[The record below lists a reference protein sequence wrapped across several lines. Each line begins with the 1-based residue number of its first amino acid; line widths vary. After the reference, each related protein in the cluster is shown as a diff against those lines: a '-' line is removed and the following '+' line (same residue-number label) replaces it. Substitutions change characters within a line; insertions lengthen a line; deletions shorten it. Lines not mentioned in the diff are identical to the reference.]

1 MEALKTYKEKIQSS
15 ATNNTL
21 TKSVKK
27 SSKELHKK
35 KSKKVW
41 LKTRDKKEKITK
53 ITSQLE
59 D

>member
-1 MEALKTYKEKIQSS
+1 MEAHKTYKEKIQSS
-15 ATNNTL
+15 PTNNTL

-35 KSKKVW
+35 KSKKMW
-41 LKTRDKKEKITK
+41 SKTRDKKEKISK
-53 ITSQLE
+53 IPSQLE